1 MALDLKMILA
11 QHKELKG
18 YADDI
23 AYVRRQI
30 KRYQDNLNGA
40 WKSSE
45 NRMINSS
52 IDELEHR
59 LSKMETEMDEIGM
72 DILEVYQEL
81 EETQPEEI

>member
-1 MALDLKMILA
+1 MALDIKMILA

-30 KRYQDNLNGA
+30 KRYQDNLNSA

-45 NRMINSS
+45 TRMINSS

-59 LSKMETEMDEIGM
+59 LLKMEAEMDEIGM
-72 DILEVYQEL
+72 DILAVYEEL
-81 EETQPEEI
+81 EETQTEEI